1 MLPSH
6 VGSCFWLGLAHDF
19 CKMYMPKED
28 VMMSLITE
36 DGQEYPVKYL
46 VEKTGLS
53 GGWRGFSILHRLMEG
68 DVVVFQLIKATK
80 FKVYIIRENE
90 LAEVDGAL
98 SLLGLDP
105 RVEQTDS
112 DKIIKTKKSR
122 KKCMTTLPVVVHS
135 KNHKSTSPPAC
146 GLELAFPIDQ
156 SRNDSEE
163 MDSEI
168 ERLQTIVEFK
178 DVEDLDGFTIIVNGS
193 VIDGEIPQYVKT
205 KYYELCCSQNTFL
218 HERLSKVI
226 NSKLAAGIISETVNI
241 ADAIVASTPSTS
253 ENEFAIWDKSL
264 IAFEQLG
271 MKVRFLRSRLQR
283 LVSLVYDSEQGME
296 SKRYREALLGE
307 RRVEE
312 EIKSMELK
320 LLELRETARRFRKEI
335 GCFKVKADRHEEEF
349 RAEAS
354 AGW

>member
-19 CKMYMPKED
+19 CKMYMPKQD

-53 GGWRGFSILHRLMEG
+53 GGWRGFSILHRLIG
-68 DVVVFQLIKATK
+68 GRYDYA
-80 FKVYIIRENE
+80 
-90 LAEVDGAL
+90 
-98 SLLGLDP
+98 
-105 RVEQTDS
+105 